1 MVMILLAAAALATA
15 LTPSPAPV
23 PSATAQ
29 AIATIRV
36 VSGVRLKLDAP
47 VNPGAPPTRD
57 TVLRSGDG
65 TSQPARLI
73 EFQ

>member
-1 MVMILLAAAALATA
+1 
-15 LTPSPAPV
+15 V

-57 TVLRSGDG
+57 AVLRSGDG